1 MCEKSREKCGIGF
14 VCLPR
19 LESVPCL
26 LGGEIGRAGA
36 QVYPDLGGR
45 NGDPRSHSGTLKG
58 GLIIDTSS
66 HI

>member
-36 QVYPDLGGR
+36 QVYPDFGGR
-45 NGDPRSHSGTLKG
+45 NSHLAVIRAPLKG
-58 GLIIDTSS
+58 AS
-66 HI
+66 